1 MKQEQ
6 IELKKN
12 FPASQRIFKQG
23 EDADIQVPFRQ
34 IALSETVTEQ
44 GTTENEPFIVYD
56 TAGPYHDDTYEV
68 DVTKG
73 IPALRTNWIEDRQ
86 DVEHYEEG

>member
-34 IALSETVTEQ
+34 
-44 GTTENEPFIVYD
+44 
-56 TAGPYHDDTYEV
+56 
-68 DVTKG
+68 
-73 IPALRTNWIEDRQ
+73 
-86 DVEHYEEG
+86 